1 MGKLSG
7 GRFQSLPGGGC
18 SPYMPRVNQRVAQS
32 PEASRP
38 PPNLIL
44 VGFMGTGKTTLGRH
58 LAQRWRRRFIDSDQE
73 IERLAR
79 MKIPE
84 IFAQKGEAEF
94 RRLEREWVENHMPAG
109 GCVIATGGGLVVPEG
124 MSELLKSKGVVVCLF
139 ATPET
144 VFRRTSGSTHR
155 PLLQTENPLERIR
168 TLLAAREP
176 AYLRSGIAVLTDG
189 RNLPDLSAAVE
200 RVYFRAVRNRRPRA
214 SRAGQPKA

>member
-1 MGKLSG
+1 MRAVNRSEGQSSE
-7 GRFQSLPGGGC
+7 GR
-18 SPYMPRVNQRVAQS
+18 
-32 PEASRP
+32 RP

-58 LAQRWRRRFIDSDQE
+58 LAQRWRRRFIDSDHE

-94 RRLEREWVENHMPAG
+94 RRLEREWVEQHMPAG

-124 MSELLKSKGVVVCLF
+124 MGELLKTKGVVVCLF

-144 VFRRTSGSTHR
+144 VHRRTLGSSHR

-176 AYLRSGIAVLTDG
+176 AYLRAGIAVLTDG
-189 RNLPDLSAAVE
+189 RNLPDLAANVE
-200 RVYFRAVRNRRPRA
+200 RIYFRAIRDRGRRGPRRDSA
-214 SRAGQPKA
+214 DPA